1 MTLIFATDVDSDGH
15 GDVLTSAKG
24 VAPARA
30 SAMRESFCTAGAYK
44 VRRFLVKGVM
54 QVRTIASLVVIA
66 VVVAGCG
73 GGAKKAPQGPPPLA
87 VDVSH
92 VTQSTIATSITL
104 DGQVAPLQESTL
116 STPESGTVSAVYVN
130 EGDRVGKG
138 ELLAKLDD
146 AQLRAQLAATVATVQ
161 QSQAR
166 LQGSNVAAP
175 IASQQYSSAV
185 TTAEQAVQ
193 QAKNRVAT
201 DEAALKNATLVY
213 QSNQQLVAQGYVAQT
228 AMAQARSNYVAAIQE
243 LNNARQ
249 AVPAAQ
255 AVVTTAQSNTRN
267 SGVDQATISAN
278 KAALAQAQA
287 NVSLLQTQI
296 AQTALYAPF
305 AGVVT
310 QRLLDPGA
318 FAGPNAPIVRLSQLD
333 TVYVNA
339 NVPDEALAYV
349 HAGTPAHFTSQSL
362 PGKRFSGV
370 ISDVNATPTTG
381 TLSYR
386 ARIRQANPGNVLRG
400 GMLVS
405 LVVEKQRHAK
415 TTVVPRTALFTSDS
429 GSNVYTVV
437 DGKAKMLPV
446 TVGLETDTLAELHG
460 NGVNVGTVVIT
471 TRPDALQDGS
481 VVAVA
486 GAPARE
492 PAAK

>member
-1 MTLIFATDVDSDGH
+1 M
-15 GDVLTSAKG
+15 
-24 VAPARA
+24 
-30 SAMRESFCTAGAYK
+30 
-44 VRRFLVKGVM
+44 KGVM
-54 QVRTIASLVVIA
+54 QVRTVASLVAIA

-73 GGAKKAPQGPPPLA
+73 GAQKKAPQGPPPLA
-87 VDVSH
+87 VDVSR
-92 VTQSTIATSITL
+92 VTQATIATSITL
-104 DGQVAPLQESTL
+104 DGQIAPLQESTL

-146 AQLRAQLAATVATVQ
+146 AQLRAQLSATLATVQ

-185 TTAEQAVQ
+185 TSAQQAVQ

-213 QSNQQLVAQGYVAQT
+213 QSNQQLVSQGYVAQT
-228 AMAQARSNYVAAIQE
+228 AMAQARSNYVAAMQE
-243 LNNARQ
+243 LNNARD

-255 AVVTTAQSNTRN
+255 AALTTAQSNTGN
-267 SGVDQATISAN
+267 SGVDQATIAAN
-278 KAALAQAQA
+278 KAGLAQAQA
-287 NVSLLQTQI
+287 NVTLLQTQI
-296 AQTALYAPF
+296 AQTSLYAPF

-339 NVPDEALAYV
+339 NVPDEALAFV
-349 HAGTPAHFTSQSL
+349 HAGTPVHFTSQSL
-362 PGKRFSGV
+362 PGKRFSGA

-386 ARIRQANPGNVLRG
+386 ARIRQANPDNLLRG

-405 LVVEKQRHAK
+405 LVVQKERHPN

-437 DGKAKMLPV
+437 DGKAKLLPV
-446 TVGLETDTLAELHG
+446 TVGLETDTLAEVHG
-460 NGVNVGTVVIT
+460 QGVAPGTVVIT

-481 VVAVA
+481 GVAVA
-486 GAPARE
+486 GLPTHA